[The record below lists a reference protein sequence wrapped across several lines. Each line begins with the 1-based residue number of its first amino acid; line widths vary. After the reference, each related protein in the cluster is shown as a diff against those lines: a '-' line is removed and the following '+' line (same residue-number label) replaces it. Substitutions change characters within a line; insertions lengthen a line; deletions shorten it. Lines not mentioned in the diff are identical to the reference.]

1 MQVAQHKGRHDDEG
15 AAADDADGQ
24 TKGLP
29 PVTENSSAA
38 LTKPLIAPWP
48 MAAARQLPV
57 RTVTYVRKMPT
68 TMQNRHMA
76 AMPPMGQVG

>member
-1 MQVAQHKGRHDDEG
+1 MKAATTMKALPPTTPTGRRP
-15 AAADDADGQ
+15 
-24 TKGLP
+24 TNGLP

-38 LTKPLIAPWP
+38 LTNPLIAPWP

-68 TMQNRHMA
+68 TTQNRHMA
-76 AMPPMGQVG
+76 AMPPRGQVG